1 LLCKQIGKIVRS
13 ISQQKQIKL
22 SLNSLVPRASLDYI
36 LAGLKNCQDLVSE
49 LDLGDNGLE
58 DEDLFK
64 ICDRLQMGVQIS
76 RLKLKQNNFEDPD
89 PLIALI
95 A

>member
-1 LLCKQIGKIVRS
+1 
-13 ISQQKQIKL
+13 
-22 SLNSLVPRASLDYI
+22 
-36 LAGLKNCQDLVSE
+36 VSE